1 MKRILLPLS
10 LLVAAGSGCV
20 TKADHMALQAE
31 LERAQGELAG
41 SQERV
46 GSLEAE
52 TDRLGQTITALE
64 AEIAEAKEKLARL
77 EQQIAKGDEDMASLL
92 KDRSRLKASI
102 EDMAQAL
109 ADQRRRRDE
118 AEKRISE
125 YRDMLT
131 RFKGLIEAGKLNVKI
146 VDGRMVLELPMD
158 ILFDTGKAALS
169 EDGSAAL
176 VEVGR
181 ELAKIADKEFQV
193 EGHTDNVPIYN
204 ERFPSNWELASA
216 RALVVVKTLEGA
228 GIAPKQLSA
237 ASFGEFKPTADNGS
251 DEGKTKNRRIEIVIV
266 PDLSNLPG
274 YEELNA
280 LAGH

>member
-31 LERAQGELAG
+31 LDRAQGELAG

-52 TDRLGQTITALE
+52 ADRLGQTITALE
-64 AEIAEAKEKLARL
+64 AKIAASEEELARL
-77 EQQIAKGDEDMASLL
+77 EQQIAKGDEDMATLL

-158 ILFDTGKAALS
+158 ILFDTGKAKLS
-169 EDGSAAL
+169 EEGTAAL
-176 VEVGR
+176 V

-216 RALVVVKTLEGA
+216 RALVVLKTLQGA
-228 GIAPKQLSA
+228 GIAPQQLSA
-237 ASFGEFKPTADNGS
+237 AAFGEFKPAADNGS
-251 DEGKTKNRRIEIVIV
+251 DEGKAKNRRIEIVIV

-274 YEELNA
+274 YDELNA
-280 LAGH
+280 LAGQ